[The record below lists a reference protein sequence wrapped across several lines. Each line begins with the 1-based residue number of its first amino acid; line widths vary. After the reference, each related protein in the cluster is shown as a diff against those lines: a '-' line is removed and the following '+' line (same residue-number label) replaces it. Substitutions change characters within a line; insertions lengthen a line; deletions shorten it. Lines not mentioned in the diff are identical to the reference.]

1 MMTHKRWQWVIG
13 GVILLVLLAANV
25 KATHDVLTEPHPGH
39 NDFLTVWEAGRS
51 FWRDG
56 LDPYSDAAT
65 INIQTRIYGRPAEG
79 DEFPNYYAYPLYTLW
94 LILPLDFTGFAW
106 ASAIY
111 MVVSEGC
118 FIVALLLLIDLFHW
132 RPPPWLLAVFLLWAL
147 LQYFAARGLILGQIS
162 NVIYLVQVLVL
173 WALARDR
180 DRLAGAMLA
189 LSTMKPQMGFLLV
202 PFLLLWGVQTRRMAF
217 VVTFAGV
224 WAALML
230 SSFVLQPDWMQGWI
244 DQLREY
250 PSYTEI
256 GAPTNIVMQDYL
268 GFGPVGEWLVNMALW
283 GVMLWAWHG
292 VLLRG
297 QAERFDW
304 TIMLTLTV
312 THLSALRTATPHFV
326 IFTIPL
332 VFYFQQIGRRRKN
345 NKWIALF
352 LLVTMIVFWV
362 QFVITVDD
370 SFEHTSMYVV
380 VPIST
385 LIVLWMTRRQWWNAP
400 NVINEEAVA

>member
-1 MMTHKRWQWVIG
+1 MTRKQWQLIIG
-13 GVILLVLLAANV
+13 GAILLVLIVVNV

-56 LDPYSDAAT
+56 LDPYKDETT

-94 LILPLDFTGFAW
+94 LMLPLDFVGFAW

-111 MVVSEGC
+111 MVASEVC
-118 FIVALLLLIDLFHW
+118 FIVALLLLLDFFRW
-132 RPPPWLLAVFLLWAL
+132 KPPPWLLAMLLLWSL
-147 LQYFAARGLILGQIS
+147 LQYYAARGLILGQIS
-162 NVIYLVQVLVL
+162 NVIYLMQVLVL

-180 DRLAGAMLA
+180 DRLAGVILA
-189 LSTMKPQMGFLLV
+189 LSTMKPQLGFLFV
-202 PFLLLWGVQTRRMAF
+202 PFLLLWGVRTRRVAF
-217 VVTFAGV
+217 VVTFAGM
-224 WAALML
+224 WIALMV
-230 SSFVLQPDWMQGWI
+230 SSFVLQPDWMQGWT

-250 PSYTEI
+250 PNYTVI
-256 GAPTNIVMQDYL
+256 GAPVNIVMQDYL
-268 GFGPVGEWLVNMALW
+268 GLGAVGEWGVNLALW
-283 GVMLWAWHG
+283 GVMLWAWVG

-304 TIMLTLTV
+304 VIMLTLTI

-332 VFYFQQIGRRRKN
+332 VFYFRQIGRRRKRN
-345 NKWIALF
+345 VWIALF
-352 LLVTMIVFWV
+352 LLVTVIVFWV
-362 QFVITVDD
+362 QFLLTVDG
-370 SFEHTSMYVV
+370 SFEHTSMYVI
-380 VPIST
+380 VPIT
-385 LIVLWMTRRQWWNAP
+385 MLIVLWFTRRRWWEALP
-400 NVINEEAVA
+400 VINEEVAT